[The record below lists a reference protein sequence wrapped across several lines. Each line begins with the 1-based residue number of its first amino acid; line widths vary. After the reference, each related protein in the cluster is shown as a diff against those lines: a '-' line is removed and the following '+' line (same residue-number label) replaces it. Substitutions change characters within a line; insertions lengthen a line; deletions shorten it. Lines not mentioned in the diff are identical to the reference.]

1 MGKLKIR
8 EYIAK
13 YSAEFPDGRINR
25 ELPAPTD
32 TISVVSDPKN
42 WHCYPENVVRIYLS
56 SYGEEVWVVGVGDY
70 QHPTICNLVFEELD
84 DACSF
89 LANRPDEIS
98 KQWLVENGFDFLETP
113 VSKAQRIG

>member
-1 MGKLKIR
+1 MVKLKTQ

-25 ELPAPTD
+25 ELPFPTD

-56 SYGEEVWVVGVGDY
+56 NYGCHKIIVGQTYVYCVGLSP
-70 QHPTICNLVFEELD
+70 QFSCT
-84 DACSF
+84 
-89 LANRPDEIS
+89 
-98 KQWLVENGFDFLETP
+98 T
-113 VSKAQRIG
+113 

>member
-1 MGKLKIR
+1 MVKLKTQ

-25 ELPAPTD
+25 ELPFPTD

-56 SYGEEVWVVGVGDY
+56 NYDQQVWVVGVGDY
-70 QHPTICNLVFEELD
+70 QHPTICNRVFEELD

-89 LANRPDEIS
+89 IVNLPDAIS
-98 KQWLVENGFDFLETP
+98 KKWLVESGFDFLEPP
-113 VSKAQRIG
+113 VSKAKRIG